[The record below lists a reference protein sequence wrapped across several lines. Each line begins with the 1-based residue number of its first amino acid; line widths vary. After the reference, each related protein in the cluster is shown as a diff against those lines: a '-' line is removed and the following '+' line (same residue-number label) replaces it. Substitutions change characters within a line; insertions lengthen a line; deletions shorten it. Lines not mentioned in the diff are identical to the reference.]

1 MNPTEAKTLQNL
13 RDMTEGMFNG
23 EHPTTIHMK
32 KTLVDAH
39 TLIEQLQAEVE
50 QLRDR
55 DVNDEAYTS
64 NLEAEVERL
73 KGGIEKWLR
82 EGVNKYDTCPH
93 GKMWYEGCEACDES
107 YFAALIAPQEQS
119 NE

>member
-1 MNPTEAKTLQNL
+1 MSEAPE
-13 RDMTEGMFNG
+13 RIWING
-23 EHPTTIHMK
+23 AMAMEVSGKGWPEYVR
-32 KTLVDAH
+32 VD
-39 TLIEQLQAEVE
+39 LYEQRGERIAE
-50 QLRDR
+50 
-55 DVNDEAYTS
+55 
-64 NLEAEVERL
+64 LEAEIERL

-107 YFAALIAPQEQS
+107 YFAALIAPQEQN

>member
-1 MNPTEAKTLQNL
+1 MSRTMSNHVTLLADLDVGLSCSGEAAAAI
-13 RDMTEGMFNG
+13 RD
-23 EHPTTIHMK
+23 
-32 KTLVDAH
+32 
-39 TLIEQLQAEVE
+39 
-50 QLRDR
+50 
-55 DVNDEAYTS
+55 
-64 NLEAEVERL
+64 LEAEVERL

-119 NE
+119 K

>member
-1 MNPTEAKTLQNL
+1 MSNHVTLLADLDVGLSCSGEAAAAI
-13 RDMTEGMFNG
+13 RD
-23 EHPTTIHMK
+23 
-32 KTLVDAH
+32 
-39 TLIEQLQAEVE
+39 
-50 QLRDR
+50 
-55 DVNDEAYTS
+55 
-64 NLEAEVERL
+64 LEAEVERL

-119 NE
+119 E

>member
-1 MNPTEAKTLQNL
+1 MSRTMSNHVTLLADLDVGLSCSGEAAAAI
-13 RDMTEGMFNG
+13 RD
-23 EHPTTIHMK
+23 
-32 KTLVDAH
+32 
-39 TLIEQLQAEVE
+39 
-50 QLRDR
+50 
-55 DVNDEAYTS
+55 
-64 NLEAEVERL
+64 LEAEVERL

-119 NE
+119 E

>member
-1 MNPTEAKTLQNL
+1 MSDTRANL
-13 RDMTEGMFNG
+13 SNAELDALIESM
-23 EHPTTIHMK
+23 
-32 KTLVDAH
+32 VDR
-39 TLIEQLQAEVE
+39 IEQLQTEVE
-50 QLRDR
+50 RLRDR

-119 NE
+119 E